1 MAANET
7 DKFQKKG
14 ASTVTP
20 LAAPGKALSAT
31 SITVGSTTNWPT
43 DTGITFAIRVV
54 DSAGELVAG
63 TYTEWVGTVT
73 SGTTIAMNATPVY
86 GSDQVYAAGSTT
98 QVFIPLSSS
107 SHNKMVDGLLTEH
120 RQDGTHDIAQIV
132 DDNGLEKLKFT
143 ETASAVN
150 EFTIANAAT
159 GNGPTLSATGGDT
172 NIDVNITPK
181 GTGEVTKAGNPIDW
195 WEELGRTTLG
205 SAGDTITVS
214 SLPNRKYIKI
224 LYSIIPTG
232 GVDTYITFNND
243 GSANYS
249 QNTSATFAAPIAVT
263 SATAISIDSGVPS
276 TYFKG
281 VGDVV
286 NISTINKL
294 LHAVTVQTSTAGA
307 ATAPTSLEIMG
318 KWVNTSDSISRI
330 DLVNTGA
337 GSFNTGSELVVLGHN

>member
-14 ASTVTP
+14 ASTVTT

-54 DSAGELVAG
+54 DSAGELVSG

-73 SGTTIAMNATPVY
+73 SGTTLAFNATPVY

-98 QVFIPLSSS
+98 QVFIPLSSY
-107 SHNKMVDGLLTEH
+107 SHNKEIDGLLVEH

-159 GNGPTLSATGGDT
+159 GNGPELQATGGDT
-172 NIDVNITPK
+172 NIDIELIPK
-181 GTGEVTKAGNPIDW
+181 GTGNLKVNGKNVAAGTAQMAAASSTGDLSTSYVSVAN
-195 WEELGRTTLG
+195 LTLG
-205 SAGDTITVS
+205 AGTWLLMSVGCGIASVAQFTTITGQFYNTTDAS
-214 SLPNRKYIKI
+214 E
-224 LYSIIPTG
+224 IIT
-232 GVDTYITFNND
+232 
-243 GSANYS
+243 
-249 QNTSATFAAPIAVT
+249 QTFAASYASGTISARPAVSMAYLVT
-263 SATAISIDSGVPS
+263 LTGTKQIDAR
-276 TYFKG
+276 Y
-281 VGDVV
+281 
-286 NISTINKL
+286 KL
-294 LHAVTVQTSTAGA
+294 
-307 ATAPTSLEIMG
+307 
-318 KWVNTSDSISRI
+318 D
-330 DLVNTGA
+330 
-337 GSFNTGSELVVLGHN
+337 TGSGSHSVTANLIAIPVAA